1 MYKCAFALESRRR
14 CYRIHTHASTH
25 ATRSQETRRN
35 GMSIKYMILIL
46 KNTHLVRNCVVS
58 FVPCNMY
65 STLRRTSFYEE
76 KRQDRGLREEYK
88 ANGTNQEPS

>member
-1 MYKCAFALESRRR
+1 
-14 CYRIHTHASTH
+14 
-25 ATRSQETRRN
+25 
-35 GMSIKYMILIL
+35 MILIL